1 MSKKL
6 NENEN
11 KVNDN
16 GVIGNPQKLDE
27 ETIKKV
33 KDQIADEVR
42 EQAGI
47 SEQESE
53 LFRKL
58 CEEASM
64 PVEFKDEDF
73 KLGNNELD
81 IRELNDANFKQMIF
95 RALVLQNVYQKNT
108 VNCLLDI
115 TKLLFIL
122 LDKNGVENIVKAT
135 DDILEK
141 MAEQNEQVRKLY
153 EERNRKL
160 N

>member
-16 GVIGNPQKLDE
+16 GVIDNPQKLDE

-47 SEQESE
+47 SEQESD